1 MVIHTC
7 GYWFRAHEHR
17 DHVILSR
24 RWTEDAPACATEQ
37 LKPKYTGKYS
47 LELGPVNQEPD
58 LDMSAED
65 DWQSYVDEVSRKPLN
80 AAKVMEARQ
89 EELSGKRCV
98 WTEVETQ
105 EAWGRTGAGPIGARW
120 IDINKGGEDNPNSRS
135 RLVVKE
141 VRNGAQEA
149 LVAATPPL
157 DSIRFLLSLQR
168 SNRNKLKVMFIDIK
182 RAHWCAKVARFI
194 YVRLPPERRR
204 PGYCARLNRA
214 MYGTRD
220 AAAS

>member
-1 MVIHTC
+1 MTIKTMLYYQDA
-7 GYWFRAHEHR
+7 GPKMHR
-17 DHVILSR
+17 HVQLSSSS
-24 RWTEDAPACATEQ
+24 PNI
-37 LKPKYTGKYS
+37 PGNYS

-65 DWQSYVDEVSRKPLN
+65 DLQSYVDEVSRKPLN

-89 EELSGKRCV
+89 EELSGKCCV

-120 IDINKGGEDNPNSRS
+120 IDINKGGEDNPNYRS

-182 RAHWCAKVARFI
+182 SALVCQSGEI
-194 YVRLPPERRR
+194 DLMLTY
-204 PGYCARLNRA
+204 
-214 MYGTRD
+214 D
-220 AAAS
+220 